1 MRRVRALGRLLPV
14 NFGGFMYG
22 CYILSHMESDT
33 VAPMAV
39 ETDAEVMASV
49 EEGPTD
55 TFILADISQD
65 DSFVTMPL
73 DEAASLPAWR

>member
-1 MRRVRALGRLLPV
+1 
-14 NFGGFMYG
+14 
-22 CYILSHMESDT
+22 MEPDT

-55 TFILADISQD
+55 SFILADISQD
-65 DSFVTMPL
+65 DAFVTMPL
-73 DEAASLPAWR
+73 DDAASLPAWR